1 MKLTHAALAAAMT
14 VLLGACATGPDVRG
28 KPVPTAYFI
37 FYEKDTVTPTEDA
50 SASLD
55 EAAAFLTQYDNTS
68 VRIVGHVSADETVT
82 GLDQQRASHVAE
94 ELAKRGAQPPRMQLL
109 SVGNAESI
117 STDDPAADRRV
128 EILFVTM

>member
-1 MKLTHAALAAAMT
+1 
-14 VLLGACATGPDVRG
+14 
-28 KPVPTAYFI
+28 
-37 FYEKDTVTPTEDA
+37 
-50 SASLD
+50 
-55 EAAAFLTQYDNTS
+55 
-68 VRIVGHVSADETVT
+68 
-82 GLDQQRASHVAE
+82 VAE